1 MDFSETI
8 TYIAETLCYLA
19 CCFAIFFLGKLF
31 YQVLNRSFNVKK
43 ELVEED
49 NFAFAVAHVGYLAGL
64 LIAIA
69 GVIVGPSKGLLQDVT
84 DIAIYGV
91 LAIVL
96 LNVSIWINDKVIL
109 RKFSV
114 KKEILTDRNV
124 GTGVVEGAVACASGL
139 IIYGAIVGESENL
152 LMGIV
157 STLAFW
163 AGAQLVLFLAS
174 IAYQWITPYD
184 FHEHIEKDNVAV
196 GLGLAGII
204 IAISII
210 ITHAIQGNTP
220 SSIEQ
225 AYDIGI
231 ELLLGFLLLPLLR
244 LLTDKILLPGQK
256 LTDEII
262 NQEKP
267 NIGAGLIEAFSY
279 IGGAL
284 LLTWCL

>member
-1 MDFSETI
+1 MDFSGTMI
-8 TYIAETLCYLA
+8 YLSETLCYLA
-19 CCFAIFFLGKLF
+19 CCFVIFFLGKLL
-31 YQVLNRSFNVKK
+31 YQGLNRSFNIKD
-43 ELVEED
+43 ELVEKD
-49 NFAFAVAHVGYLAGL
+49 NFAFAIAHVGYLAGL

-69 GVIVGPSKGLLQDVT
+69 GVVVGPSKGLLQDVI
-84 DIAIYGV
+84 DIAAYGG

-96 LNVSIWINDKVIL
+96 LNVSIWLNDKIIL

-114 KKEILTDRNV
+114 KKEILTDRNA
-124 GTGVVEGAVACASGL
+124 GTGVVEGAVACASGF
-139 IIYGAIVGESENL
+139 IIYGAIIGESESL
-152 LMGIV
+152 LAGVI
-157 STLAFW
+157 STLVFW

-204 IAISII
+204 IAVAII
-210 ITHAIQGNTP
+210 VTHAIQGNAPT
-220 SSIEQ
+220 SMEQ

-231 ELLLGFLLLPLLR
+231 ELLLGFLLLPVLR
-244 LLTDKILLPGQK
+244 ILTDKILLPGQK
-256 LTDEII
+256 LTDEIV

-267 NIGAGLIEAFSY
+267 NVGAGLIEAFSY